1 MSRVGRLRVYVSEYI
16 LSNRCYNDLISHGG
30 ALHFRRNRDPW
41 SVFASLFP
49 DPFAVLGIVL
59 CQLPDVPVGDGLGEV
74 VVVEGVC
81 GLMVHEVECPVRR
94 I

>member
-41 SVFASLFP
+41 SVFASFFP
-49 DPFAVLGIVL
+49 VLFAVPGIRL

-74 VVVEGVC
+74 VVIEGVC
-81 GLMVHEVECPVRR
+81 ELMVHEVESPVRR

>member
-1 MSRVGRLRVYVSEYI
+1 MSRVGRLRVCVSEYI
-16 LSNRCYNDLISHGG
+16 LSNRCYNDLISQSG

-49 DPFAVLGIVL
+49 EPFEEISIRL
-59 CQLPDVPVGDGLGEV
+59 CHLPDDPVGDGLGEV
-74 VVVEGVC
+74 VAIEGVC
-81 GLMVHEVECPVRR
+81 GLMVHEEESPVRR

>member
-1 MSRVGRLRVYVSEYI
+1 MSRVGRLRVCVSEYI
-16 LSNRCYNDLISHGG
+16 LSNRCYNDLISQSG

-49 DPFAVLGIVL
+49 GPFEVFSLPL
-59 CQLPDVPVGDGLGEV
+59 CHLPDELVGDGLGEV
-74 VVVEGVC
+74 VVREGVY
-81 GLMVHEVECPVRR
+81 GLMVHEEESPVRR